1 MRRRRSQTPSQTR
14 GISDFFSEVSFT
26 WHATFVEGTAYEARL
41 KQEGTWKTAHRVSDN
56 DEEADIF
63 NDAQLDCFYNGCPID
78 DIEIDGPYVGLEGDL
93 GEDGGCRPLTAAEWA
108 SVALHKPDIQ
118 MLGWGGYTTYKAPDG
133 EKFTVR
139 QLFDVLVEYIRRQK
153 RIEWA
158 EGTLNPDHCFFEG
171 LHPHDEGYY
180 TIWWGS

>member
-1 MRRRRSQTPSQTR
+1 MGRRRAQTRSQTR
-14 GISDFFSEVSFT
+14 GVSDFFSALTFT
-26 WHATFVEGTAYEARL
+26 WHATFVEGSAYEARL
-41 KQEGTWKTAHRVSDN
+41 KQEGTWKTAHRVPDD

-63 NDAQLDCFYNGCPID
+63 NNAQLDCFLNGCPLD
-78 DIEIDGPYVGLEGDL
+78 DIEIDGLLVYNRDGDDPR
-93 GEDGGCRPLTAAEWA
+93 EVTAAEWA
-108 SVALHKPDIQ
+108 SEGLHKPEIQ
-118 MLGWGGYTTYKAPDG
+118 MLGWGGYSTYSAPDG

-139 QLFDVLVEYIRRQK
+139 ELFDVLVDYIRRQK

-158 EGTLNPDHCFFEG
+158 EGTLNPDRCFFEG